1 MKVFESVETMT
12 LSDPRVWVRGDFH
25 GNVGWLQTLLPALH
39 RYDRSI
45 TTILH
50 AGGWWM
56 DPRAVDYWSRR
67 SGIER
72 ILVTLGN
79 HEPYNEYTPLLDAR
93 PSRAVRISEV
103 VWLLP
108 RPWRLEIHGR
118 KIRSLGGA
126 ASVDRRWRT
135 PGKDWWEDERIL
147 DVHVAAASAGPAE
160 VMVTHESP
168 DDTPV
173 AEVAALLCSNPNGFP
188 DDALEE
194 SAASRA
200 QVGKVW
206 SAVNPKLLFHGHMHV
221 AGSGANADGRSVVSL
236 GRDVAEGNAT
246 LLDLVDMSVDVPSLR
261 GLRGW

>member
-1 MKVFESVETMT
+1 MKVFESVATMA
-12 LSDPRVWVRGDFH
+12 LPDPRVWVCGDFH

-39 RYDRSI
+39 RYDRGI

-50 AGGWWM
+50 AGDWWM
-56 DPRAVDYWSRR
+56 DSRAVDYWSRR

-79 HEPYNEYTPLLDAR
+79 HEPYNEYTPLLEAH
-93 PSRAVRISEV
+93 PGRAIRVSQF

-118 KIRSLGGA
+118 EILSLGGA
-126 ASVDRRWRT
+126 ASVDRKWRT
-135 PGKDWWEDERIL
+135 PGKDWWDDERIL
-147 DVHVAAASAGPAE
+147 DEHVVAASARSAD

-173 AEVAALLCSNPNGFP
+173 AQVAALLRCNPNGFP
-188 DDALEE
+188 DDALKE

-200 QVGKVW
+200 QVDKVW
-206 SAVNPKLLFHGHMHV
+206 TAVNPKLLFHGHMHV
-221 AGSGANADGRSVVSL
+221 AGSGTTADGHSVVSL
-236 GRDVAEGNAT
+236 GRDAAEGNAA
-246 LLDLVDMSVDVPSLR
+246 LLDLVDMSVDIPSLR
-261 GLRGW
+261 VLRGW